1 MLTMSLNTK
10 IIINDNLIQSFLM
23 AIDNKNREEIKI
35 LYNEKYKNNFEKD
48 DVVLEIYQK
57 NELNSERLQFIVE
70 NCTTY
75 LNISSSLIKQLMK
88 DNNKGLLEI
97 LFKNHLKFFDNEF
110 ILNLLNHYKN
120 QTSIT
125 NTELS
130 TLIDN
135 DKYKL
140 SSELGEIFDH

>member
-1 MLTMSLNTK
+1 
-10 IIINDNLIQSFLM
+10 
-23 AIDNKNREEIKI
+23 
-35 LYNEKYKNNFEKD
+35 
-48 DVVLEIYQK
+48 
-57 NELNSERLQFIVE
+57 
-70 NCTTY
+70 

-97 LFKNHLKFFDNEF
+97 LFKNHLNFFDNEL
-110 ILNLLNHYKN
+110 ILNLLNHYEN
-120 QTSIT
+120 QMSIT

-130 TLIDN
+130 TLINN